1 MVMKQFQKEILPL
14 INNDTLVFKTSKND
28 HCKIAVDKFL
38 KEFRL
43 IASISTDYNNNQAY
57 YFESNL
63 DNSIT
68 MRIQVMDHVV
78 SSTLAPNSYFEK
90 HLTDIFC
97 SQQKAASKS

>member
-1 MVMKQFQKEILPL
+1 MKQFQKSILPL
-14 INNDTLVFKTSKND
+14 IKDDTLVFKTSKN
-28 HCKIAVDKFL
+28 HQCRIALDKFL

-63 DNSIT
+63 DQSIT

-90 HLTDIFC
+90 HLTDIFKA
-97 SQQKAASKS
+97 QQKKSSK